1 MNSTSINAS
10 NEPDKTQMIT
20 IIGVVVGFVVM
31 LLLLLLLYVKRIR
44 MNRIRSVM
52 TVDF

>member
-10 NEPDKTQMIT
+10 NEPDNTQMIT
-20 IIGVVVGFVVM
+20 IIGVVVGFVIM

-44 MNRIRSVM
+44 MNRMRSVIA
-52 TVDF
+52 VDY